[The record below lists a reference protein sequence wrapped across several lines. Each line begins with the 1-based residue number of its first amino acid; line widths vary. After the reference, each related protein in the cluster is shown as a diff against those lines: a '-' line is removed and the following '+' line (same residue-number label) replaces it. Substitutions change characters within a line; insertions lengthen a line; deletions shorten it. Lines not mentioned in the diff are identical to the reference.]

1 VSDEL
6 IRTAKYIATPGKGIL
21 AADESTST
29 IGKRMTS
36 INVENTE
43 GTRQA
48 LREMLFTAPGT
59 HQFLSGV
66 LMYEETLYQ
75 KTLAGKPFVKVLEEG
90 GVMTGIKVD
99 TGTIELAGTNGETTT
114 QGHDGLAGKVPFRIP
129 FRNIIV
135 GISFLLSFFPHAS
148 CIERERALSQS
159 RLLPL
164 SRDSCRGKPT
174 TQQQQRKKFL
184 TRI

>member
-1 VSDEL
+1 MFVAKWGKKLKDSHKKTPHFCVWVFVSDEL

-135 GISFLLSFFPHAS
+135 GISFFLST
-148 CIERERALSQS
+148 C
-159 RLLPL
+159 
-164 SRDSCRGKPT
+164 
-174 TQQQQRKKFL
+174 
-184 TRI
+184 